1 MPLDD
6 RYRTMPFE
14 PAIEFMRDKIN
25 LDTDS
30 WRDVTDDEH
39 DAAFVVAGAKG
50 SVLSEFRVAV
60 DRAIAE
66 GQRPED
72 FRKEFDRIAEGWEFN
87 GDAAWRSDIIYFTNL
102 RASYG
107 RGRDQ
112 MQFDP
117 AVVAA
122 QPYVQY
128 QHSDAEHPRP
138 LHLALDQQ
146 VFRKYQVPF
155 ALPNGYGCSCRYTS
169 LSQRDLDRLGLEVS
183 DLSRGDSIP
192 VEIDGRTYNP
202 VIEPAEGWD
211 RLPNPNPQER
221 REEILRRIADRSVP
235 EVATYLRQFISDF
248 NAENPIEQSGFPSLN
263 REPAEEFEVSF
274 AVGSNQ
280 VLLQG
285 FREYEHSAD
294 FLGRQIEPLDLIIK
308 VNDSFRVGTVAN
320 EADKLRIVM
329 GLKRRMRDAA
339 AVMPDGTLLFANP
352 YDGDGMGDSR
362 ARVYQAAGFSA
373 PNDDNEQWAIVVDGK
388 LRPITVEQIE
398 ELWNG

>member
-138 LHLALDQQ
+138 LHLALDQM
-146 VFRKYQVPF
+146 VFRKDRVPF
-155 ALPNGYGCSCRYTS
+155 ATPNGFGCSCRYTS
-169 LSQRDLDRLGLEVS
+169 LSQRDIDRLGLEVS

-211 RLPNPNPQER
+211 RMPNPDPQER

-235 EVATYLRQFISDF
+235 EVATYLRQFK
-248 NAENPIEQSGFPSLN
+248 
-263 REPAEEFEVSF
+263 EEFEGSPSLPPLSAETVEDF
-274 AVGSNQ
+274 EAIFEVGENV
-280 VLLQG
+280 VLLRA
-285 FREYEHSAD
+285 FEDIFHSAE
-294 FLGRQIEPLDLIIK
+294 FLGDSIKPMDVIFK
-308 VNDSFRVGTVAN
+308 VNDSFDFGTVGDER
-320 EADKLRIVM
+320 EALKILFKLRS
-329 GLKRRMRDAA
+329 RMREFVATL
-339 AVMPDGTLLFANP
+339 PEGKLLFNTP
-352 YDGDGMGDSR
+352 WQSDERGSD
-362 ARVYQAAGFSA
+362 RVSTYRRFGFG
-373 PNDDNEQWAIVVDGK
+373 PINEEGEQWGIVVDGK
-388 LRPITVEQIE
+388 IQPITVEEIQRSWDE
-398 ELWNG
+398 SQR